1 MSAEPTEIAIDPI
14 HVQTLSAELFAVDGL
29 AVVEPAELLR
39 QQGLDNLGELVST
52 LTPVQ
57 GGVQDAPAGA
67 IQDPAG
73 SAIGSGRRP
82 AGGGA
87 SGAIY
92 QKFADLMPIP
102 SIEPRSAIFNSST
115 GPGRRVL
122 HTYSPRLAGSPG
134 QSEDRR
140 HVIEDLANAYANAL
154 AAFADRAAELGADG
168 TMLNLVPLSAGIFSG
183 RFTDPTLDHLHPSY
197 TVCAVALALGWWLRT
212 GASPPPLTVYYF
224 KPDVFTAARA
234 VLAVLS

>member
-1 MSAEPTEIAIDPI
+1 MSAEPTEVAINPI
-14 HVQTLSAELFAVDGL
+14 HVQALSADLFAGDGL
-29 AVVEPAELLR
+29 IVVEPAELLR
-39 QQGLDNLGELVST
+39 QQGLDDLVELGST
-52 LTPVQ
+52 LGPVQ

-122 HTYSPRLAGSPG
+122 HTHSPRLAGSPG

-168 TMLNLVPLSAGIFSG
+168 TMLNLVPVSAGDRKS
-183 RFTDPTLDHLHPSY
+183 
-197 TVCAVALALGWWLRT
+197 VV
-212 GASPPPLTVYYF
+212 
-224 KPDVFTAARA
+224 
-234 VLAVLS
+234 